1 MPPSA
6 GRAPIRSAPG
16 SSAAPP
22 LQRRAPR
29 DRAPVRSGKL
39 ALRREPAPHAGR
51 PPREGEPFAPRERQP
66 GSAVRAPMGPAP
78 DHGGRAPR
86 PPPAARRDPERP
98 RAVAPR
104 GDRRRGRAPQ
114 PGAGRATL
122 RGGPRQVWVLRPV
135 SEAAGGQAG
144 LAARSA
150 PRRRGR
156 PAGAARGLRQVA
168 AASPLR
174 SRQTVRPRIRKG
186 GPGETGLEDPG
197 GGEAAV
203 GLPASLA
210 MLVANRPSKA
220 PADRA
225 RWNAGPQPGPPRT
238 RRWDKAR
245 QPARRDWGRCAP
257 PPARSLGPRREDGV
271 RLAHL
276 ADQGTR
282 TSAARDGRAAE
293 ARGARSVG
301 FRLQVQRHSD
311 PGSDLE
317 RVPHRSAARLGAD
330 APRGPPPSPRPPFR
344 GPAAFLSSGGEGPQA
359 GPGCGPGPGGRA
371 AAGRAHSP
379 DPGG

>member
-39 ALRREPAPHAGR
+39 ALRWEPAPHAGR

-86 PPPAARRDPERP
+86 PAPAARRDPERP

-114 PGAGRATL
+114 PGAGARHASGRPATGPGAAPGFRGSRRAG
-122 RGGPRQVWVLRPV
+122 RAGGPFR
-135 SEAAGGQAG
+135 
-144 LAARSA
+144 

-168 AASPLR
+168 SASPLR

-186 GPGETGLEDPG
+186 GPGETGLEDPW

-245 QPARRDWGRCAP
+245 QPARRDRGRCAASRP
-257 PPARSLGPRREDGV
+257 QPPALAGGRRPACPFGGSRGPERRRRGTGGRRRRAAPGPSVSASSPTTQRPRFGPGTRAAPVRSPPRRGC
-271 RLAHL
+271 
-276 ADQGTR
+276 
-282 TSAARDGRAAE
+282 
-293 ARGARSVG
+293 
-301 FRLQVQRHSD
+301 
-311 PGSDLE
+311 PK
-317 RVPHRSAARLGAD
+317 
-330 APRGPPPSPRPPFR
+330 
-344 GPAAFLSSGGEGPQA
+344 GPAAISSPALPRAGGLPQ
-359 GPGCGPGPGGRA
+359 
-371 AAGRAHSP
+371 
-379 DPGG
+379 